1 MGLESPLT
9 PKGSDSTQRPASI
22 VLNEPTAPIGFLQGE
37 TSSPSSQPYL
47 APSFV
52 KQPDSTGKSIFMF
65 LLGVFLPIALL
76 ILIQIIGFSMEDSQ
90 RDREEREHEEYVEY
104 GQQFPDPYEMTFVRN
119 ETGEYSTTIDL
130 PDTHELSQCYIDLNG
145 EPGNRYSLEPIFN
158 EYSPESIICGTT
170 EPSLYAE
177 FYVEPSGELL
187 VWQLI
192 QDTPTGGEQTTL
204 VGAEYSFQ
212 ERKLTLSF
220 DNSFSENLS
229 LDAFFLND
237 EGQYSKLST
246 LGETVDGLNYTFDI
260 QTNSTEEFY
269 MEMSLKDSS
278 YFFSAEACDSC
289 PDEEFAFLD
298 RAQFYRTE
306 KWVEIGA
313 YDAELNRLSF
323 EPLPMV
329 DGSAFPNQLEFD
341 IGIDW
346 APVSID
352 NSTTWEESY
361 VYGYNSAIEVTSS
374 ANGTYA
380 SQILI
385 SSDANPWSV
394 LGCEVDSYQWPAY
407 YDQSQRFPIYCMD
420 DTLSEGYDAVIYQD
434 STFEID
440 EHISLEYQSWDPET
454 REFHVEFNRTLHV
467 RNDDFSAYELYSSPI
482 TERPDS
488 VGERTNFTVTFE
500 ESDGGG
506 EWGYFQMEFEIVNS
520 TPLRAGGHSFSWLVC
535 DDCDSNLSEPI
546 YEGISTQTEAIGGY
560 NSSNQTMWF
569 LPLGPIPPTVEMSLN
584 LMPES
589 SPQNTGYFD
598 YNAYLY
604 GEEYIEYQKEYYY
617 DDYDDYSNPV
627 DNFYTFAFIA
637 YPISYIGAI
646 IYSFVRGNKA
656 FGKGLIA
663 SAILGLALVGVLVVS
678 VALYFL

>member
-212 ERKLTLSF
+212 ERNLTLSF

-289 PDEEFAFLD
+289 PDEEFAFLTGLSS
-298 RAQFYRTE
+298 TE
-306 KWVEIGA
+306 LK
-313 YDAELNRLSF
+313 
-323 EPLPMV
+323 
-329 DGSAFPNQLEFD
+329 
-341 IGIDW
+341 
-346 APVSID
+346 
-352 NSTTWEESY
+352 
-361 VYGYNSAIEVTSS
+361 
-374 ANGTYA
+374 NG
-380 SQILI
+380 LK
-385 SSDANPWSV
+385 
-394 LGCEVDSYQWPAY
+394 LGH
-407 YDQSQRFPIYCMD
+407 M
-420 DTLSEGYDAVIYQD
+420 
-434 STFEID
+434 
-440 EHISLEYQSWDPET
+440 
-454 REFHVEFNRTLHV
+454 
-467 RNDDFSAYELYSSPI
+467 
-482 TERPDS
+482 
-488 VGERTNFTVTFE
+488 
-500 ESDGGG
+500 
-506 EWGYFQMEFEIVNS
+506 
-520 TPLRAGGHSFSWLVC
+520 
-535 DDCDSNLSEPI
+535 
-546 YEGISTQTEAIGGY
+546 
-560 NSSNQTMWF
+560 
-569 LPLGPIPPTVEMSLN
+569 
-584 LMPES
+584 MPS
-589 SPQNTGYFD
+589 
-598 YNAYLY
+598 
-604 GEEYIEYQKEYYY
+604 
-617 DDYDDYSNPV
+617 
-627 DNFYTFAFIA
+627 
-637 YPISYIGAI
+637 
-646 IYSFVRGNKA
+646 
-656 FGKGLIA
+656 
-663 SAILGLALVGVLVVS
+663 
-678 VALYFL
+678 